1 MDSLPFQFPEL
12 LGGIV
17 DAGGVVRAD
26 ADALTLEFEIKDN
39 LLGVMRSDV
48 QRVAIPFDQIDEVR
62 LRSNIFRTE
71 LEIRAN
77 SIGVVTEVPGHKQGR
92 VRLKIPREYRREAR
106 AMAYEASGKV
116 SQIKLD
122 RLERGF

>member
-12 LGGIV
+12 FGGIV
-17 DAGGVVRAD
+17 VSGGVVRAD

-39 LLGVMRSDV
+39 LLGVMKSDV
-48 QRVAIPFDQIDEVR
+48 KKVAIPFDQIDDVR
-62 LRSNIFRTE
+62 LRSNLFRTE

-77 SIGVVTEVPGHKQGR
+77 SIEVVAGVPGHKQGR
-92 VRLKIPREYRREAR
+92 VRLKIPRQYRREAKV
-106 AMAYEASGKV
+106 MAYEAYHKV

-122 RLERGF
+122 RLEREL